1 MAMKEMY
8 RPREKNCA
16 WIALGFYF
24 SFMIALTLMG
34 YLMSKGFSWYP
45 LLYLFFVAVAVTI
58 VLVRE
63 RSLQSLGLSKKN
75 LKIDGSISLAIFVLA
90 WVARLLISD
99 ASPATLTYDAVY
111 YFFYIAF
118 VEELLFRGLLQT
130 YLFGFR
136 LKKPW
141 LLILG
146 GVLFALMHLPFQMF
160 RHNNVSFGYVI
171 DALPQ
176 LLITFIFHMVLSI
189 IADKRGNIL
198 IPTALHY
205 FWNYFVNAL

>member
-1 MAMKEMY
+1 MY
-8 RPREKNCA
+8 RLKEKKYA

-24 SFMIALTLMG
+24 AYMLALTLMG
-34 YLMSKGFSWYP
+34 YLMSKGFSWYY
-45 LLYLFFVAVAVTI
+45 LLVFFFVAVAVMI

-90 WVARLLISD
+90 WGARLLISD
-99 ASPATLTYDAVY
+99 ASASTLTYYAVY

-118 VEELLFRGLLQT
+118 VEEILFRGFLQN

-160 RHNNVSFGYVI
+160 RQNNVSFGYVI

-176 LLITFIFHMVLSI
+176 LLSTFICHMVLSI
-189 IADKRGNIL
+189 IADKRGNIY

-205 FWNYFVNAL
+205 FWDYFVNAL